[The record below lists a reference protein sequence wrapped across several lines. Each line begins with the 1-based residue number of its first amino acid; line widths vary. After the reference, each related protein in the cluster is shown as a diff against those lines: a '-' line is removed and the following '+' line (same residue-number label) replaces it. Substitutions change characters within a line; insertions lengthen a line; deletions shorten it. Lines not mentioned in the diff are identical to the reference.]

1 MQKRAV
7 AAVRW
12 STMALVVLL
21 LAATPAAAQKS
32 LVSIKT
38 DQAPT
43 VDGMVDPSWA
53 KAPAYKVTLDETPYK
68 PNNYKGIT
76 KTSVTLKSMYDKENI
91 YLLVQWQDPTES
103 LERVPWVKQP
113 DGKWM
118 QRRNRD
124 QTGHENTYYEDKMA
138 FFWNIGA
145 KGFDKKGCDV
155 ACHKARDGKI
165 AGIEDKAP
173 GRKYTE
179 AAGET
184 IDMWHWKA
192 VRSNPVGQIDDQYVD
207 DTKDPK
213 KNANWGRKGDAK
225 TGGGYADNVNKDKTG
240 PAWMSKT
247 PSGKRYWILPDEK
260 AEFVDSFK
268 PGDVVPGMIAA
279 PFDGSRGD
287 ITAKGVWKNGV
298 WTLEIQRKLVTTGEK
313 AKEQDVQFDDLKKT
327 YYFGVS
333 VFDNTQINHM
343 FHEGVNRLTFK

>member
-1 MQKRAV
+1 MRAV
-7 AAVRW
+7 AAMSW
-12 STMALVVLL
+12 STLVLL
-21 LAATPAAAQKS
+21 VLLVATEPASAQKS

-43 VDGMVDPSWA
+43 IDGAVDASWE
-53 KAPAYKVTLDETPYK
+53 KAPAYKVRLDQTPYK
-68 PNNYKGIT
+68 PDNFKGIT
-76 KTSVTLKSMYDKENI
+76 KTNATVKSMHDKENI
-91 YLLVQWQDPTES
+91 YFLVQWEDPTQS

-113 DGKWM
+113 DGKWA
-118 QRRNRD
+118 QKRNRD

-138 FFWNIGA
+138 MFWNIGA

-184 IDMWHWKA
+184 IDMWHWKS

-207 DTKDPK
+207 DTRDPK
-213 KNANWGRKGDAK
+213 KNANWGRKGDSK
-225 TGGGYADNVNKDKTG
+225 TGGGYEDNVNKDKTG
-240 PAWMSKT
+240 PAWMSKA
-247 PSGKRYWILPDEK
+247 PSGKYWILPDEK
-260 AEFVDSFK
+260 TEFVDNFK
-268 PGDVVPGMIAA
+268 PGDVVPAMIAA

-287 ITAKGVWKNGV
+287 IKAMGVWKNGV
-298 WTLEIQRKLVTTGEK
+298 WTVEIQRKLVTTGDK

-327 YYFGVS
+327 YYFGMS
-333 VFDNTQINHM
+333 VFDNTQINHVY
-343 FHEGVNRLTFK
+343 HEGVHRLTFK